1 MESHGSDVP
10 MELNWVKARAEC
22 SLAQVFKALELAIKD
37 DIEAVN
43 SLTRVDAGT
52 KFALVPYGGKR
63 FSVVCEVNHF
73 PSGSIDFSLSETEI
87 LVGCG
92 ADTIFRA
99 RLTLTDSGR
108 CKLKLRVNGT
118 ELELEQWQFRRKAL
132 EDLFFDKNRAS
143 L

>member
-1 MESHGSDVP
+1 MQRGIMEKHTPDVP
-10 MELNWVKARAEC
+10 VDLNWVKARAEC

-43 SLTRVDAGT
+43 SLRPDAGT

-73 PSGSIDFSLSETEI
+73 PSSSIDFTLSENEI

-92 ADTIFRA
+92 PDTIFRA
-99 RLTLTDSGR
+99 ALTLTDSGR
-108 CKLKLRVNGT
+108 CKLKVNGV
-118 ELELEQWQFRRKAL
+118 ELEQWQFRRKAL
-132 EDLFFDKNRAS
+132 EDLFFDKNRA
-143 L
+143 